1 MKKSNAG
8 RKPISDKKIQV
19 NLYIR
24 ESIINKMGGLESLK
38 EKIYNFVHGKR

>member
-8 RKPISDKKIQV
+8 RKPISDKKFQV

-24 ESIINKMGGLESLK
+24 ESVINRMGGLELMK
-38 EKIYNFVHGKR
+38 EKIYKFVHGKR

>member
-24 ESIINKMGGLESLK
+24 ESIINKMGGIESMK
-38 EKIYNFVHGKR
+38 QKIHDFVHGKR